1 MGIHCAEIS
10 TSWGTFCGCFG
21 PRGLRRLFFPGALCP
36 RTAGEL
42 SRWAALLQKELDAY
56 FRRESR
62 AFSVPLDPLGTPFQR
77 RVWEELRLIPYGRT
91 VTYGELAR
99 KLGRPK
105 AARAVGNAVAA
116 NPIPILIPCHRV
128 LPKGKGIGNFGPG
141 IQWKE
146 RLLRLEG
153 ALKR

>member
-1 MGIHCAEIS
+1 MGTHCAEIA
-10 TSWGTFCGCFG
+10 TSWGTFLACFG
-21 PRGLRRLFFPGALCP
+21 PRGLKRLFFPGVPHP
-36 RTAGEL
+36 RIAGEP
-42 SRWAALLQKELDAY
+42 SPWADILQEELEAY
-56 FRRESR
+56 FRGTLR
-62 AFSVPLDPLGTPFQR
+62 AFSVPLDPSGTPFQR
-77 RVWEELRLIPYGRT
+77 WVWEELRLVPYGRT

-141 IQWKE
+141 IHWKE

-153 ALKR
+153 TLK